1 MSKTIYLTEE
11 QLVRLLLLNQQ
22 PLNESTKQFL
32 NENIL
37 KAQIKTLLKK
47 GIAVSAIV
55 TALVTS
61 YNFGYNNALE
71 YVKKVGTEMNKDT
84 NGIINQQDTTWTL
97 LCNDVIATVYN
108 AEPRQC
114 NIDISHTASMFR
126 LNLFDVLSHKIIA
139 MERTMMAEYGLKYGD
154 VVKIEGTGKWDG
166 VWQIQ
171 DTMNKRFAGQHKI
184 DILIPKSEGLGQW
197 KNIKIYGLTNPEERD
212 SFKNTM
218 APQLTKQQSKE
229 QLKKIK
235 NNKRKKT

>member
-171 DTMNKRFAGQHKI
+171 DTMN
-184 DILIPKSEGLGQW
+184 
-197 KNIKIYGLTNPEERD
+197 
-212 SFKNTM
+212 
-218 APQLTKQQSKE
+218 
-229 QLKKIK
+229 
-235 NNKRKKT
+235 